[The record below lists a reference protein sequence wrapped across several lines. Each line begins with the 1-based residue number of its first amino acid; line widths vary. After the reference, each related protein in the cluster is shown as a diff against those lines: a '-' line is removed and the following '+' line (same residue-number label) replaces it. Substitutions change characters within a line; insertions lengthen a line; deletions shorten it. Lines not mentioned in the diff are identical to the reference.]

1 MRLPSRLRRS
11 RHGVYYFRVII
22 PKKLRSLFSGRR
34 EFLSSLATRDPR
46 EASLRSY
53 ALSAGVLAAFREVL
67 SVMASDDKYNKDGLP
82 SGIERQIKKA
92 IIDFHPDGGL
102 KRIETDPNNPRDS
115 EQALEIGLHPFLR
128 TLSLSFQ
135 TVAQTQPG

>member
-53 ALSAGVLAAFREVL
+53 ALSASVLTAFREVL
-67 SVMASDDKYNKDGLP
+67 SAMAGDDPLAHSVP
-82 SGIERQIKKA
+82 SSTGRA
-92 IIDFHPDGGL
+92 
-102 KRIETDPNNPRDS
+102 
-115 EQALEIGLHPFLR
+115 
-128 TLSLSFQ
+128 
-135 TVAQTQPG
+135 